1 MLQIWDD
8 EAKELTK
15 QAAMDAGIAEKEI
28 YMISEPEAA
37 AVHVLTDLDGVK
49 GNLKVRPT
57 TYIIT
62 RKISESLTEVFR
74 LGTYT

>member
-57 TYIIT
+57 
-62 RKISESLTEVFR
+62 
-74 LGTYT
+74 